1 MLKNSE
7 LKVYGLTQNITTNE
21 YMMNL
26 VLKEISIMEIVQ
38 IATDITH
45 RQLGVKHVILRK
57 LRKDGRVEIRK
68 LMTVLKN
75 FNSKPLT
82 IKM

>member
-1 MLKNSE
+1 
-7 LKVYGLTQNITTNE
+7 
-21 YMMNL
+21 MNL
-26 VLKEISIMEIVQ
+26 VLEEALGMVNVQ

-45 RQLGVKHVILRK
+45 QKLGVKHVILRK
-57 LRKDGRVEIRK
+57 LHKDGRVEIRIS
-68 LMTVLKN
+68 MIVLKN